1 MSSCSVE
8 KNTGMSRNYHNLVSR
23 YNIYFNGNESYKKGI
38 KKIDR
43 QYKDDFSKVLPVF
56 KFGNKDI
63 ANSIASDMDRVI
75 TKASK
80 VITLHSITAKPDTK
94 GKELSEKDKEF
105 YDQSEFN
112 NWVDDSYL
120 LMGKAQTLKHDYFL
134 AIKTFTYLNKE
145 AQGKLVMYESFV
157 WLSYVYNQLEEFE
170 KSGKILV
177 ELSEDPEFPDELN
190 FLFFAVYADYYLK
203 QEIYTQ
209 ALEMV
214 GQALSFEKS
223 KKRKYRL
230 TYILAQVHE
239 KNGNEQE
246 AYKLYE
252 KVVRMN
258 PPYDMT
264 FNARIRQAESFDV
277 TSENVSEIKKI
288 LRKMLRDEKNVEFQ
302 DQIYYAFGQ
311 IALKEQKRDEAIEFF
326 QKSARTSIQNNKQKG
341 ISYLTIADLHFV
353 SDEYVPA
360 QAYYD
365 SALMNLNSEYP
376 GFEIIAGKAANL
388 TQLVGNINIIERE
401 DSLQM
406 LAAMTST
413 NRIAFIDQII
423 ADLREEE
430 RKRLEKE
437 AEGPYNQSDYYEGER
452 RINQQ
457 LNQSGKWYFYNPA
470 VVDFGRNEFK
480 KKWGNRELGDNWR
493 RKNKSV
499 SEMNI
504 TEIIEG
510 EEGFNPDMQP
520 EKEED
525 KYKRDYYL
533 KPIPLTDSLIMISNK
548 KIENAMFAKAS
559 VYMSDLK
566 DYPRA
571 IHSLEELIKRYPNT
585 DHLLS
590 SYYYL
595 YDLNNKSGK
604 QGMSEYYKSQILEK
618 FPQSEF
624 AQVLGDPDYLRKR
637 NEKEMEVYRLYEQVY
652 VAYLNDQYDYVI
664 RECDLAFKIY
674 PNHELLPKFRLL
686 KAYAI
691 GGVTDIRTFKM
702 ALLEV
707 VEFSPDGEEKNRAN
721 ELIVHFNTIVPELK
735 AEDEQIESKQIYQF
749 LPEESHIVVL
759 VIVKG
764 RVDMNQLIFDLI
776 NFNFDKYPQT
786 EFSTE
791 KQTMDNGIRLVT
803 IKGTGNAEGAMTY
816 YNALLKENTVAE
828 DLKLA
833 EHKIFIISETN
844 FDVFLKH
851 GELSVYEIFF
861 KANYDSISAPELE
874 AMLR

>member
-1 MSSCSVE
+1 M
-8 KNTGMSRNYHNLVSR
+8 VSR
-23 YNIYFNGNESYKKGI
+23 YNIYFNGNESYKRGV

-43 QYKDDFSKVLPVF
+43 QFQDDFSKVLPVF
-56 KFGNKDI
+56 KYGNEEI
-63 ANSIASDMDRVI
+63 ANSIASDMDRAI

-80 VITLHSITAKPDTK
+80 VIALHSITAKPDTK
-94 GKELSEKDKEF
+94 GKELSDKEKEF
-105 YDQSEFN
+105 YDRSEFN
-112 NWVDDSYL
+112 DWVDDSYL
-120 LMGKAQTLKHDYFL
+120 LMGKAQTLKHDYFI

-145 AQGKLVMYESFV
+145 AQEKSVMYESFL
-157 WLSYVYNQLEEFE
+157 WLSFVYNQQEEFE
-170 KSGKILV
+170 KSRKILV
-177 ELSEDPEFPDELN
+177 ELTEDPEFPEELN
-190 FLFFAVYADYYLK
+190 PVFFAVYADYYLK
-203 QEIYTQ
+203 QEIYPQ
-209 ALEMV
+209 ALDMLE
-214 GQALSFEKS
+214 QALSFEKS

-230 TYILAQVHE
+230 TYILAQVNE
-239 KNGNEQE
+239 KNGNEQQ
-246 AYKLYE
+246 AYKLYA

-277 TSENVSEIKKI
+277 TRENVSEIKKI

-311 IALKEQKRDEAIEFF
+311 IALKEQKREEAIEYFK
-326 QKSARTSIQNNKQKG
+326 KSAGASIQNNKQKG
-341 ISYLTIADLHFV
+341 ISYLTIADLYFV

-388 TQLVGNINIIERE
+388 TQLVGNIHIIERE

-423 ADLREEE
+423 TDLREEE
-430 RKRLEKE
+430 RKRLEQE
-437 AEGPYNQSDYYEGER
+437 AERPYNQSDYYESER

-457 LNQSGKWYFYNPA
+457 LNQSGNWYFYNPA
-470 VVDFGRNEFK
+470 VVDFGRNEFR
-480 KKWGNRELGDNWR
+480 KKWGNRELSDNWR

-510 EEGFNPDMQP
+510 EEGFNPDKQP
-520 EKEED
+520 EVEED

-533 KPIPLTDSLIMISNK
+533 KSIPLTDSLMNVSDK
-548 KIENAMFAKAS
+548 RIENAMFAKSS

-571 IHSLEELIKRYPNT
+571 ILSFEEFIKRYPNT

-595 YDLNNKSGK
+595 YDLNKKTNNP
-604 QGMSEYYKSQILEK
+604 GMSEFYKNQILEK

-637 NEKEMEVYRLYEQVY
+637 NEKEMEVYRLYEQIY
-652 VAYLNDQYDYVI
+652 VAYLNNQYDHVI
-664 RECDLAFKIY
+664 RECDRAFDIY
-674 PNHELLPKFRLL
+674 PHHELLPKFRLL

-691 GGVTDIRTFKM
+691 GSISDIRTFKL
-702 ALLEV
+702 ALQEV
-707 VEFSPDGEEKNRAN
+707 VESSPDGEEKKRAN

-735 AEDEQIESKQIYQF
+735 KEDEQIESKQIYQF

-759 VIVKG
+759 AIVKG
-764 RVDMNQLIFDLI
+764 RVDMNQLVFDLI

-803 IKGTGNAEGAMTY
+803 IKGTGNADGAMTY
-816 YNALLKENTVAE
+816 YRALLKENTVAE
-828 DLKLA
+828 DLKSTD
-833 EHKIFIISETN
+833 HKIFIISETN
-844 FDVFLKH
+844 FDVLLKH
-851 GELSVYEIFF
+851 GELPVYEIFF
-861 KANYDSISAPELE
+861 NNNYKRMLIPELE
-874 AMLR
+874 AVLE